1 METRLGA
8 IETRFAD
15 IIWAHAPI
23 KATELTKL
31 AEAELGWKRTTTYTV
46 LKRLCERGI
55 FRLCEGICDIV
66 ISKEDFSSKKS
77 HDVVRDC
84 FGGSLPAF
92 IAAFTSRKALKP
104 NEIAEIEEMIKKMKE
119 GS

>member
-1 METRLGA
+1 MELPTMETRLGA

-66 ISKEDFSSKKS
+66 ISKEDFFSLQYTDHQSKRRILQEVSCFLFCVKS
-77 HDVVRDC
+77 
-84 FGGSLPAF
+84 L
-92 IAAFTSRKALKP
+92 
-104 NEIAEIEEMIKKMKE
+104 
-119 GS
+119 